1 MTDDTR
7 PEPNDDGA
15 SETRDG
21 DPLFAEEDEEAVDD
35 PFAELGAGVGGNGD
49 DRDRDRTGAAPT
61 PDPDSVDSVDPFDE
75 LGPAADGDG
84 DDAFD
89 GVLDDAFD
97 RMDVGETTGE
107 SVWEALDE
115 DAAGVGETVGSGV
128 SSVSS
133 VSGDVDA
140 ASDSGDFNA
149 ASDSGVSDT
158 AQGPT
163 TAAGRA
169 ATGSE
174 RVVDKRAYCQQ
185 CPHFS
190 APPDVACG
198 HEGTAIVEAVGFDEF
213 RVRNCPMVTADDDAG
228 LGADPAF
235 DADE

>member
-21 DPLFAEEDEEAVDD
+21 DPLFAAEDEEAVDD
-35 PFAELGAGVGGNGD
+35 PFAELGAGVDGVDGD

-61 PDPDSVDSVDPFDE
+61 PDPDSIDSIDSVDPFDE

-89 GVLDDAFD
+89 GALDDAFD

-115 DAAGVGETVGSGV
+115 DAAGVGETVGAGAASA
-128 SSVSS
+128 
-133 VSGDVDA
+133 SGD
-140 ASDSGDFNA
+140 SNA
-149 ASDSGVSDT
+149 ASASGDSRGSGTV
-158 AQGPT
+158 QGPT
-163 TAAGRA
+163 TAADRT
-169 ATGSE
+169 ATESE

-198 HEGTAIVEAVGFDEF
+198 HEGTTIVEAVGFDEF

>member
-21 DPLFAEEDEEAVDD
+21 DPLFAAEDEEAVDD
-35 PFAELGAGVGGNGD
+35 PFAELGAGVDGVDGD

-61 PDPDSVDSVDPFDE
+61 PDPGSVDSVDPFDE

-84 DDAFD
+84 DDTLD
-89 GVLDDAFD
+89 GALDDAFD

-115 DAAGVGETVGSGV
+115 DAAGVSETVGSGV
-128 SSVSS
+128 SN
-133 VSGDVDA
+133 VSGDADA
-140 ASDSGDFNA
+140 ASDSDA
-149 ASDSGVSDT
+149 SGVSGT

-198 HEGTAIVEAVGFDEF
+198 HEGTTIVESVGFDEF

-228 LGADPAF
+228 LGDDPAS